1 MWEGIFQKELG
12 GGRGLEVIE
21 VVCSSRRAAVYCTAR
36 CFSTLESEEHA
47 ILKELQGPLWEE
59 AAGSGP
65 TPVPLS
71 QGWMHMPPLL
81 GPETPGHTD

>member
-1 MWEGIFQKELG
+1 MVGIG
-12 GGRGLEVIE
+12 
-21 VVCSSRRAAVYCTAR
+21 CCSRRAAVYCTAR
-36 CFSTLESEEHA
+36 CFSTLESVQQA

-65 TPVPLS
+65 TSVPLS
-71 QGWMHMPPLL
+71 QGCMHMPPLL